1 MRVACVALA
10 AVALALGL
18 PATGLRGDESS
29 LKTIPDDKA
38 EKTTHCHG
46 TAIEFVATPA
56 DAAKRAAEEKK
67 LVVVLHVSGYF
78 EDSSFT

>member
-1 MRVACVALA
+1 MRVLCAAL
-10 AVALALGL
+10 VL
-18 PATGLRGDESS
+18 PALVLCLPTFGLRADESL

-38 EKTTHCHG
+38 KPAARCHG
-46 TAIEFVATPA
+46 TAVEFVATPA

-78 EDSSFT
+78 EDPSFT